1 MGVCSSTCY
10 VISSSFTEEHRGF
23 VCVGDVGGGEVC
35 FYPCDEFD
43 AFSFRCLVTSV
54 DSGGGPVVGERDCW
68 LPELGGSFHCFAGCA
83 EAVKDGCVGV
93 DM

>member
-1 MGVCSSTCY
+1 MYAPLPATSSRPPSPKNTGVLS
-10 VISSSFTEEHRGF
+10 VWVMLE
-23 VCVGDVGGGEVC
+23 GGEVC